1 MLKAIRAILLKRL
14 GPQVANL
21 SRQRFG
27 LAGWLATDFD
37 GSESGAEGSFGL
49 VGVRH
54 SSATHNGN
62 FAISFCVLM

>member
-49 VGVRH
+49 VGVRQE
-54 SSATHNGN
+54 TY
-62 FAISFCVLM
+62 SFYRKMT